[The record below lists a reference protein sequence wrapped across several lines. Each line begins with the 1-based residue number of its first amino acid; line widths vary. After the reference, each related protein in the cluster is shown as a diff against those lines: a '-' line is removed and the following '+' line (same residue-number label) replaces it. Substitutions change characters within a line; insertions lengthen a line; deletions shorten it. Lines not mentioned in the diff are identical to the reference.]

1 MQGNDNTPAPDT
13 DGEDNGIAVEPVENK
28 SVGKR
33 QMQHNTDS
41 NPDKV

>member
-13 DGEDNGIAVEPVENK
+13 DSEDTGIGAEPVELK
-28 SVGKR
+28 GVKAPLH
-33 QMQHNTDS
+33 HNTDS